1 MRKSTGVAVLVVA
14 VCLCA
19 FLWVATRNRKSMPA
33 PASAPSSAPDSWT
46 LPSNPTAGPRWD
58 SAVAVSRTSDPRR
71 AAHLF
76 LGGERD
82 HPTDAAWPQ
91 AEAVCWARAGNHDSV
106 LATLDRC
113 LSIAPLSPQA
123 LLLRR
128 FSRLQLGFVLTGAGQ
143 SWRGRQLGEAV
154 LQDFPDDTDARLLVG
169 YSHAVDGSSPVAESI
184 LTKLVDEHPAQLQ
197 AWAILVQCALRRG
210 DARSA
215 DERLAQLSGLD
226 PGSIEVQ
233 ALRQQVAALK
243 ERRNGT
249 SDDHLRVVCVETCP
263 QGLESDVLATAEDAW
278 NFLRPSLGFEPTDP
292 VVVLVGGGT
301 RAPHWA
307 AASFDGQVHLPLDVA
322 QDPVQRVPILRHELT
337 HAFLAQAASGR
348 IPLWFNEGLAQY
360 FQGERIQSLP
370 GSSTAGWLD
379 SLPSRRTFMDL
390 DEDQAQLAYH
400 YSLAVTQELMELHN
414 TTALESYLGHLR
426 DGLDEPEAFRES
438 FGDDYAHLSSRIR
451 ARL

>member
-1 MRKSTGVAVLVVA
+1 VRATTAMATIAVAA
-14 VCLCA
+14 CLGA
-19 FLWVATRNRKSMPA
+19 FFWAAARTRQPHSAPA
-33 PASAPSSAPDSWT
+33 PASSAPDSWN
-46 LPSNPTAGPRWD
+46 LPSNPTAGPQWD
-58 SAVAVSRTSDPRR
+58 TAVAVSRAPDPRR
-71 AAHLF
+71 AAALF
-76 LGGERD
+76 LRGERT
-82 HPTDAAWPQ
+82 HPSDAAWSQ

-106 LATLDRC
+106 LATLGRC
-113 LSIAPLSPQA
+113 LAIAPLSPQA

-154 LQDFPDDTDARLLVG
+154 LEDFPDDTDARLLVG

-184 LTKLVDEHPAQLQ
+184 LTKLVTEHPGQTQ
-197 AWAILVQCALRRG
+197 ALAILVQCAIRRG
-210 DARSA
+210 DARAA
-215 DERLAQLSGLD
+215 DERLEELSSRD

-233 ALRQQVAALK
+233 ALQQQVASLK
-243 ERRNGT
+243 ERRSGT

-263 QGLESDVLATAEDAW
+263 QGLESNVLATAEDAW
-278 NFLRPSLGFEPTDP
+278 NFLRPALGFEPTDP

-322 QDPVQRVPILRHELT
+322 QDPTQRVPILRHELT

-379 SLPSRRTFMDL
+379 SLPSRRTFIDL

>member
-1 MRKSTGVAVLVVA
+1 MRNSTGVAAIVVA
-14 VCLCA
+14 SCLGA
-19 FLWVATRNRKSMPA
+19 FLWSAAQKRKSTPA
-33 PASAPSSAPDSWT
+33 LAPVPSSAPDSWT
-46 LPSNPTAGPRWD
+46 LPSNPTAGPQWD
-58 SAVAVSRTSDPRR
+58 SAVAVSLTSEPRR
-71 AAHLF
+71 AALSF
-76 LGGERD
+76 LRGERE

-91 AEAVCWARAGNHDSV
+91 AEAVCWARAENHDSV
-106 LATLDRC
+106 LASLGRC

-128 FSRLQLGFVLTGAGQ
+128 FSRLQLGFILTGAGQ

-169 YSHAVDGSSPVAESI
+169 YSHAVDGSSPLAESI
-184 LTKLVDEHPAQLQ
+184 LTKLVDEHPGQTQ
-197 AWAILVQCALRRG
+197 ALAILVQCAIRRG
-210 DARSA
+210 DAQAA
-215 DERLAQLSGLD
+215 DERLAQLSSRD
-226 PGSIEVQ
+226 PESIEVQ
-233 ALRQQVAALK
+233 SLRQQVAELK
-243 ERRNGT
+243 ERHDGT

-263 QGLESDVLATAEDAW
+263 QGLESDVLSTAEDAW
-278 NFLRPSLGFEPTDP
+278 NFLRPALGFEPTDP

-322 QDPVQRVPILRHELT
+322 QDPAQRVPILRHELT

-348 IPLWFNEGLAQY
+348 IPLWLNEGLAQY

-370 GSSTAGWLD
+370 GSSSAGWLD

-400 YSLAVTQELMELHN
+400 YSLAVAQDLMELHN

>member
-1 MRKSTGVAVLVVA
+1 MRPTSAAIAIAMAAGA
-14 VCLCA
+14 CA
-19 FLWVATRNRKSMPA
+19 FLWVAARNRKSMPA
-33 PASAPSSAPDSWT
+33 PATVPSSAPDSWT
-46 LPSNPTAGPRWD
+46 LPSNPTAGPQWD
-58 SAVAVSRTSDPRR
+58 SAVAVSQTPDHGR
-71 AAHLF
+71 AALLF
-76 LGGERD
+76 LRGERE
-82 HPTDAAWPQ
+82 HPADAAWSQ

-106 LATLDRC
+106 LASLGRC

-184 LTKLVDEHPAQLQ
+184 LTKLVAEHPAQTQ

-210 DARSA
+210 DAKAA
-215 DERLAQLSGLD
+215 DERLAELSVRD

-233 ALRQQVAALK
+233 SLRQQVASLRD
-243 ERRNGT
+243 RRSGT
-249 SDDHLRVVCVETCP
+249 SDGHLRVVCVETCP
-263 QGLESDVLATAEDAW
+263 EGLESDVLSTAEDAW
-278 NFLRPSLGFEPTDP
+278 NFLRPSLGFEPGDP

-307 AASFDGQVHLPLDVA
+307 AASFDGQVHLPMDVA

-348 IPLWFNEGLAQY
+348 IPLWLNEGLAQY
-360 FQGERIQSLP
+360 FQGERIHSLP
-370 GSSTAGWLD
+370 GSSSAGWLD

>member
-1 MRKSTGVAVLVVA
+1 VRATTAMATIAVAA
-14 VCLCA
+14 CLSA
-19 FLWVATRNRKSMPA
+19 FLWAASRTRRSMPS
-33 PASAPSSAPDSWT
+33 PASVPSSAPDSWT
-46 LPSNPTAGPRWD
+46 LPSNPTAGPQWD
-58 SAVAVSRTSDPRR
+58 SAVSLSRTYPRQ
-71 AAHLF
+71 AALSF
-76 LGGERD
+76 LRGERE
-82 HPTDAAWPQ
+82 HPTDAAWSQ

-106 LATLDRC
+106 LATLGRC

-169 YSHAVDGSSPVAESI
+169 YSHAMDGSSPVAESI
-184 LTKLVDEHPAQLQ
+184 LTKLVDEHPTQLQ

-210 DARSA
+210 DAKSA
-215 DERLAQLSGLD
+215 DERLEELSGLD

-233 ALRQQVAALK
+233 SLRQQVAALK

-249 SDDHLRVVCVETCP
+249 TDDHLRVVCVETCP
-263 QGLESDVLATAEDAW
+263 QGLESDVLSTAEDAW
-278 NFLRPSLGFEPTDP
+278 NFLRPGLGFEPTDP

-360 FQGERIQSLP
+360 YQGERIQSLP

-438 FGDDYAHLSSRIR
+438 FGDDYAHVSSRIR